1 MSETE
6 WDTKMIIPVSFA
18 QLILP
23 SSVETEAKFRLE
35 NGGATGHL
43 FAREAKRQPTDL
55 IELRLYFVSLA
66 KIFFFFNYSGGCVVQ
81 LSIIFKI
88 FWSISILI

>member
-6 WDTKMIIPVSFA
+6 WETKMIIPVSFA

-23 SSVETEAKFRLE
+23 SSVETETKFRLE
-35 NGGATGHL
+35 NGGATGRL
-43 FAREAKRQPTDL
+43 FARETKCQPTDL

-66 KIFFFFNYSGGCVVQ
+66 NFFFF
-81 LSIIFKI
+81 
-88 FWSISILI
+88 